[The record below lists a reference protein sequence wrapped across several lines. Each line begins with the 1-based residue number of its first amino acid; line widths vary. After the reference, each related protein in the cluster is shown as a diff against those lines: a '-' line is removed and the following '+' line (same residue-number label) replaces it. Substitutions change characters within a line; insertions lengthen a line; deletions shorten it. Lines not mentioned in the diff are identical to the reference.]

1 VKEARVRGK
10 LLVVGAGLMGA
21 GIAQVAAV
29 AGYDVTLHDVSESAL
44 DRGRGQ
50 IQDSLA
56 RFAARGRI
64 TAEVRESA
72 LARIDT
78 VTDLEA
84 AGEAEIVV
92 EAVFEE
98 LEIKRD
104 VFRELDKLAPAGAV
118 LATNTSAIPITS
130 IAAATGRPESVVGTH
145 FFSPVPM
152 MALCELVRGRRTSDE
167 ALLRAKAFAEACG
180 KTTVV
185 VQRDIAGFVTTRLI
199 AAVGM
204 EAARLLEQGVISAED
219 LDTACRLGF
228 GWAMGP
234 LATADLT
241 GIDVLHHAAMNI
253 YRSTSDPK
261 FFPPEIV
268 ARMVEAGD
276 LGRKAGRGFFDYTGK
291 GQTGVSVSANEN

>member
-1 VKEARVRGK
+1 
-10 LLVVGAGLMGA
+10 
-21 GIAQVAAV
+21 
-29 AGYDVTLHDVSESAL
+29 
-44 DRGRGQ
+44 
-50 IQDSLA
+50 
-56 RFAARGRI
+56 
-64 TAEVRESA
+64 
-72 LARIDT
+72 
-78 VTDLEA
+78 
-84 AGEAEIVV
+84 
-92 EAVFEE
+92 
-98 LEIKRD
+98 
-104 VFRELDKLAPAGAV
+104 V

-167 ALLRAKAFAEACG
+167 ALLRAKTFAESCG

-234 LATADLT
+234 LATSDLT
-241 GIDVLHHAAMNI
+241 GIDVLYQASMNI
-253 YRSTSDPK
+253 YRSTRDPK
-261 FFPPEIV
+261 FFPPESV

-276 LGRKAGRGFFDYTGK
+276 LGRKTGRGFFVYDHR
-291 GQTGVSVSANEN
+291 Q

>member
-1 VKEARVRGK
+1 
-10 LLVVGAGLMGA
+10 
-21 GIAQVAAV
+21 
-29 AGYDVTLHDVSESAL
+29 VTLQDVSDNAL
-44 DRGRGQ
+44 GRGRRQ
-50 IQDSLA
+50 IEDSLA
-56 RFAARGRI
+56 RFEARGRI
-64 TAEVRESA
+64 DADARSKA
-72 LARIDT
+72 LERI
-78 VTDLEA
+78 VTTTELDAASEADL
-84 AGEAEIVV
+84 VV

-98 LEIKRD
+98 IEVKRE
-104 VFRELDKLAPAGAV
+104 VFRKLDKLAPVGAV
-118 LATNTSAIPITS
+118 LATNTSAIPITA

-167 ALLRAKAFAEACG
+167 TLARAKSFAEACG

-185 VQRDIAGFVTTRLI
+185 VQRDIAGFVTTRII

-234 LATADLT
+234 LSTFDLT
-241 GIDVLHHAAMNI
+241 GVDVLYQASMNI
-253 YRSTSDPK
+253 YRGTRDPK
-261 FFPPEIV
+261 FLPPESV

-276 LGRKAGRGFFDYTGK
+276 LGRKTGRGFYDY
-291 GQTGVSVSANEN
+291 ER

>member
-1 VKEARVRGK
+1 VAGT

-29 AGYDVTLHDVSESAL
+29 AGYDVTMQDLSDAAL
-44 DRGRGQ
+44 TRGRRQ
-50 IQDSLA
+50 IEDSLA
-56 RFAARGRI
+56 RMEAKGRI
-64 TAEVRESA
+64 AAAASATA
-72 LARIDT
+72 LARVRT
-78 VTDLEA
+78 TTDLDA
-84 AGEAEIVV
+84 AAQAEVVV

-98 LEIKRD
+98 LEVKRE
-104 VFRELDKLAPAGAV
+104 VFRRLDKLAPGEVV

-167 ALLRAKAFAEACG
+167 TLARAKAFAESCG

-185 VQRDIAGFVTTRLI
+185 VERDIAGFVTTRII
-199 AAVGM
+199 AAIGM
-204 EAARLLEQGVISAED
+204 EAARLLEQGVISATD

-234 LATADLT
+234 LATMDLT
-241 GIDVLHHAAMNI
+241 GIDVLYQAGMNI
-253 YRSTSDPK
+253 YHSTRDPK
-261 FFPPEIV
+261 FFPPESV

-276 LGRKAGRGFFDYTGK
+276 LGRKTGHGFFSYHH
-291 GQTGVSVSANEN
+291 